1 MKNKIALAIRIV
13 IGAIFLFSAYTKF
26 ISPGL
31 TEIILV
37 DHGIVPMR
45 ETAAIIVRI

>member
-1 MKNKIALAIRIV
+1 MKLKLALLLRFIL
-13 IGAIFLFSAYTKF
+13 GAVFLFSAYTKF

-37 DHGIVPMR
+37 NKNIFKGAGR
-45 ETAAIIVRI
+45 